1 MKKRNSVLIAGIVS
15 ILILVSVQVYIVIGI
30 WNQKNEMFSLRYTLR
45 SGEAFNYIR
54 RSMSTDGFDTVRLLL
69 NNYADSSVLELEQI
83 TDPVELEN
91 KKKEILS
98 YFTIAVNREQDLSGL
113 LSSYFEMRSIEK
125 NFNYSI
131 VINNLE
137 ILNNDTIKI
146 YQSER
151 FANRG
156 PADRGRRIQP
166 PDISS
171 SKIFIN
177 WFWLEGN
184 HYRLNIDYYID
195 FSDKQK
201 EILKEISS
209 SLGLST
215 ISIILVGI
223 MFMITYRNLAEEK
236 RLSNLKTDFINN
248 MTHELKTPL
257 STITVAGKTLQMPQI
272 RTNEEKILETAKLI
286 GKQSLH
292 LNQLINMILE
302 ISMWERTQFQLDK
315 KTVDIEDLMN
325 EVVFSFKSGG
335 GNGATITEKYN
346 FNGRKLDLDVVYF
359 TTLINNLLSNAVK
372 YSDKVPVIEI
382 EGTSSDENISISI
395 SDNGIGIGKNDQKHI
410 FDKFYRASTGNI
422 HKFKGLGLGLY
433 YVKKI
438 VEAHGG
444 DVSVSSKP
452 GKGSTFTLT
461 LPNVHEEA

>member
-15 ILILVSVQVYIVIGI
+15 ILILLSVQVYIVIGI
-30 WNQKNEMFSLRYTLR
+30 WNQKNEMFNLRYRLISQDALSSLLR
-45 SGEAFNYIR
+45 RTN
-54 RSMSTDGFDTVRLLL
+54 TDGFDTVRNLINWYSRQSIKDLSEIKD
-69 NNYADSSVLELEQI
+69 DSAIVL
-83 TDPVELEN
+83 
-91 KKKEILS
+91 KKKEIYESVSKILR
-98 YFTIAVNREQDLSGL
+98 NEEDLSDY
-113 LSSYFEMRSIEK
+113 LSNYFERSRFDK
-125 NFNYSI
+125 NFNFKI
-131 VINNLE
+131 IINRFELINQEKFIPIYISEEFASRRVPRAAGVPPPIYLRPSSE
-137 ILNNDTIKI
+137 ILVKGDR
-146 YQSER
+146 SETD
-151 FANRG
+151 F
-156 PADRGRRIQP
+156 
-166 PDISS
+166 
-171 SKIFIN
+171 
-177 WFWLEGN
+177 
-184 HYRLNIDYYID
+184 YRLDFECFID
-195 FSDKQK
+195 FSEKQK
-201 EILKEISS
+201 TILKETSS

-215 ISIILVGI
+215 LSIILVGI

-335 GNGATITEKYN
+335 GNGATITEKYD

-359 TTLINNLLSNAVK
+359 TTLVNNLLSNAVK
-372 YSDKVPVIEI
+372 YSDKVPVIEV
-382 EGTSSDENISISI
+382 EGTSTEENISISI

-438 VEAHGG
+438 AVAHGG
-444 DVSVSSKP
+444 DVNVSSKP
-452 GKGSTFTLT
+452 GKGSIFTIT
-461 LPNVHEEA
+461 LPINQ